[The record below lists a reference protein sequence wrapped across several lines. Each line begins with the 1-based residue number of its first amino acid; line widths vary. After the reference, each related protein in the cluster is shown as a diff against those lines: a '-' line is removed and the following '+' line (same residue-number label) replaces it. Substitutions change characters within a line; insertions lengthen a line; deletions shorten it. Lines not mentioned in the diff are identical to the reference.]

1 MLKIFKNFCDDRQ
14 KGVGTRS
21 LGGAIF
27 VADKMRSPLRN
38 VSIERINPGAIAVAS
53 NVDRPRSG
61 ALQALAIFLQAL
73 AVNGFQPR
81 DRPPSVAIAD
91 IEQGRPHGN

>member
-27 VADKMRSPLRN
+27 VADKIRSPLRN
-38 VSIERINPGAIAVAS
+38 GSIERINPGAIAVAS
-53 NVDRPRSG
+53 KVDRPG
-61 ALQALAIFLQAL
+61 MWTLQALTIFLQAL
-73 AVNGFQPR
+73 AVNSFQAR